1 MLLFPSYTTC
11 RIRTIYGAGVRV
23 YDVHVY
29 IDAAWIATG
38 VVWLAGAAGPK
49 GTRRPKPCA
58 PGWRTSRCRGCG
70 VCCSLTPAWPSARWA
85 WRFVPNAA
93 FIAYSGLALTLAGIG
108 LAIWARANLGQN
120 WSAKITIKEGHRIIE
135 SGPYAVVR
143 HPIYSGFLLAMLGTA
158 LVLGEVRALAAW
170 ALAFL
175 GWKLKSRMEEEFM
188 EHRFGAEY
196 TS

>member
-1 MLLFPSYTTC
+1 MAPD
-11 RIRTIYGAGVRV
+11 VRV

-38 VVWLAGAAGPK
+38 VVWLAGAVRTKRNAQAQTFRSRLAHLSLPLAAAVLLFNSHLAIGP
-49 GTRRPKPCA
+49 
-58 PGWRTSRCRGCG
+58 
-70 VCCSLTPAWPSARWA
+70 LA

-93 FIAYSGLALTLAGIG
+93 FIAYGGLALTLAGIG

-120 WSAKITIKEGHRIIE
+120 WSAKITIKEGHRLIE

-158 LVLGEVRALAAW
+158 LALGQLRALAAW

-196 TS
+196 TSYRRRVKALIPFII